1 MKTARYLNPNINP
14 VIHTPI
20 RISLGVPKFRI
31 GYEIAGSVELL
42 MPTPQMLSLTDEA
55 VYRKLYF
62 DLLDRR
68 GIRAIVDELRCVTTP
83 VKETIL
89 LCFEDIRKPNT
100 WCHRRMFAD
109 WAERQTGRTIDEL
122 QEPEPNEKQQTLWE

>member
-14 VIHTPI
+14 EIHTPV

-42 MPTPQMLSLTDEA
+42 MPTPQMLSLDDEA

-62 DLLDRR
+62 ELLNHH
-68 GIRAIVDELRCVTTP
+68 GIRAIVEALQAVTKP
-83 VKETIL
+83 GKETIL
-89 LCFEDIRKPNT
+89 LGFEDLRKPDT

-109 WAERQTGRTIDEL
+109 WIKRQTGRTIDEL
-122 QEPEPNEKQQTLWE
+122 EEREPNETQQTLWR